1 MHSERGL
8 DAAVARK
15 RGSAVAGKK
24 QITIK
29 FGYWAGGLGQKVRR
43 KIDLVERS
51 GVSVFYAWDPKT
63 FIAEGAENLR
73 GGRREDCPLRFGAS
87 FGTMLDGLKI

>member
-8 DAAVARK
+8 DTAVAQK

-29 FGYWAGGLGQKVRR
+29 FEYWAGGLGQKVRR
-43 KIDLVERS
+43 KIDLVEER
-51 GVSVFYAWDPKT
+51 A
-63 FIAEGAENLR
+63 L
-73 GGRREDCPLRFGAS
+73 
-87 FGTMLDGLKI
+87 